1 MGEGDGRDFISFT
14 APHRTGLESAGK
26 TKVTGLFPPL
36 PHPALERGCAGRIIY
51 KIDSSGLFWN
61 AFYPRGLILEV

>member
-36 PHPALERGCAGRIIY
+36 PHPALERGCAEELY
-51 KIDSSGLFWN
+51 TK
-61 AFYPRGLILEV
+61 